1 MTIDETFLEK
11 LEANFRP
18 DDPEVEARIEAEE
31 KQNALEEARRDYLAA
46 LLELETAA
54 RLLQDQ
60 GEFPELDEISIRG
73 EIDYY
78 SEKWNMPTGGE
89 NND

>member
-1 MTIDETFLEK
+1 MIIDDIFLEK
-11 LEANFRP
+11 LEVNFRP
-18 DDPEVEARIEAEE
+18 DDPEVEAEE

-54 RLLQDQ
+54 RLLAAA
-60 GEFPELDEISIRG
+60 GEYPELDDISVRG

-78 SEKWNMPTGGE
+78 SEKWNIPTGGE
-89 NND
+89 NDD

>member
-1 MTIDETFLEK
+1 MIIDDIFLEK
-11 LEANFRP
+11 VEANFRP
-18 DDPEVEARIEAEE
+18 DDPEAEAEE

-78 SEKWNMPTGGE
+78 SEKWDIPTGGE
-89 NND
+89 KDD

>member
-11 LEANFRP
+11 VEANFRP
-18 DDPEVEARIEAEE
+18 DDPEFEARIEAIE
-31 KQNALEEARRDYLAA
+31 KQNDLEEARRDYLAA

-54 RLLQDQ
+54 RLLAAA
-60 GEFPELDEISIRG
+60 GEYPELDEISIRG

-78 SEKWNMPTGGE
+78 SEKWNIPTGGE
-89 NND
+89 NDD

>member
-1 MTIDETFLEK
+1 MIIDDIFLEK
-11 LEANFRP
+11 VEANFRP
-18 DDPEVEARIEAEE
+18 DDPEAEAEE

-54 RLLQDQ
+54 RLLAAA
-60 GEFPELDEISIRG
+60 GEYPELDEISIRG

-78 SEKWNMPTGGE
+78 SEKWDIPTGGK
-89 NND
+89 NDD

>member
-1 MTIDETFLEK
+1 MIIDDIFLEK
-11 LEANFRP
+11 VEANFRP
-18 DDPEVEARIEAEE
+18 DDPEVEAEE

-60 GEFPELDEISIRG
+60 GEFPELDEINIRG

-78 SEKWNMPTGGE
+78 SEKWDMPTGGE
-89 NND
+89 NDD

>member
-1 MTIDETFLEK
+1 MTIDDIFLEK
-11 LEANFRP
+11 VEANFRP
-18 DDPEVEARIEAEE
+18 DDPEVEAEE

-60 GEFPELDEISIRG
+60 GEFPELDEISVRG

-78 SEKWNMPTGGE
+78 SEKWNIPTGGE
-89 NND
+89 NDD